1 MSNAEPAVRTAQV
14 AYKLGDITYV
24 PHYRNPGIFV
34 GPGYPTHNKR
44 RFTASELMQAGATSV
59 TEFLWT
65 RASHGI
71 VNEINP

>member
-24 PHYRNPGIFV
+24 PHYRNHNIFV
-34 GPGYPTHNKR
+34 GPGYPIHTTR
-44 RFTASELMQAGATSV
+44 RFTASELVEAGAVSV
-59 TEFLWT
+59 PEFLWS
-65 RASHGI
+65 RGAHGI